1 MAGVRLVN
9 VSKSFD
15 RVNAVSDVSLTIED
29 GEFFTLLGPSGCGK
43 TTTLRMIAGLERPT
57 SGKIFIGDRDVTDL
71 PPKARNVAM
80 VFQNYALYPHMTV
93 AENIGYPLRIRNKPP
108 KEVEKRTLDVARSL
122 AIADLLRRRPA
133 EISGGQQQRAAL
145 ARAIV
150 HEPNVFL
157 FDEPLSNLDAKL
169 RTDARTFLKHLQ
181 QTLGITTVYVT
192 HDQSEA
198 MAMSDRIAVMN
209 KGKVVQIGPP
219 LEVYRHPANTFVAE
233 FLGNPPMNLVSG
245 KYEVV
250 DGKPAVL
257 VDGSRVPLPQGQPG
271 LDRVV
276 PGTDVILGIRPEDL
290 TLELGEEGDKAGEGH
305 RNAPEG
311 TGLEGILGEVFVVE
325 PLGYETLISVKTRA
339 GTVKVKTFEALDL
352 TPGRPV
358 RLVPSPRRLRLF
370 DAQGERI
377 FC

>member
-1 MAGVRLVN
+1 MAEVRLVN
-9 VSKSFD
+9 VSKTFD
-15 RVNAVSDVSLTIED
+15 KVNAVSDVTITIGD

-57 SGKIFIGDRDVTDL
+57 SGRIFVGDRDVTDL

-93 AENIGYPLRIRNKPP
+93 AENISYPLRIRNRSR
-108 KEVEKRTLDVARSL
+108 KEIEERTLEVARSL
-122 AIADLLRRRPA
+122 AIADLMQRRPA

-150 HEPNVFL
+150 HEPDVFL

-181 QTLGITTVYVT
+181 QTLGITTIYVT

-198 MAMSDRIAVMN
+198 MAMSDRIAVMDR
-209 KGKVVQIGPP
+209 GKVVQVGPP

-233 FLGNPPMNLVSG
+233 FLGNPPMNLVRG
-245 KYEVV
+245 TYEVV
-250 DGKPAVL
+250 AGRPAVCI
-257 VDGSRVPLPQGQPG
+257 DGSSVPLPDDQPG
-271 LDRVV
+271 LERLV
-276 PGTDVILGIRPEDL
+276 PGAEVILGIRPEDL
-290 TLELGEEGDKAGEGH
+290 ALELEEEPSTPDEA
-305 RNAPEG
+305 RQD
-311 TGLEGILGEVFVVE
+311 GISGEVFVVE
-325 PLGYETLISVKTRA
+325 PLGYETLVSVKTRA
-339 GTVKVKTFEALDL
+339 GTVKVKTFEDL
-352 TPGRPV
+352 NILPGRRV
-358 RLVPSPRRLRLF
+358 RLVPSARRLRLF
-370 DAQGERI
+370 DARGERI

>member
-1 MAGVRLVN
+1 MAEVRLVN
-9 VSKSFD
+9 VSKAFD
-15 RVNAVSDVSLTIED
+15 KVNAVSDVTITIKD

-57 SGKIFIGDRDVTDL
+57 SGRIFVDDRDVTDL

-93 AENIGYPLRIRNKPP
+93 AENIGYPLRIRNRPR
-108 KEVEKRTLDVARSL
+108 KEIEERTLEVARSL
-122 AIADLLRRRPA
+122 AIVDLVNRRPA

-150 HEPNVFL
+150 HEPSVFL

-181 QTLGITTVYVT
+181 KTLGITTVYVT

-198 MAMSDRIAVMN
+198 MAMSDRIAVMD
-209 KGKVVQIGPP
+209 KGKAVQVGPP

-233 FLGNPPMNLVSG
+233 FLGNPPMNLVRG
-245 KYEVV
+245 TYEVAAGRPSV
-250 DGKPAVL
+250 SM
-257 VDGSRVPLPQGQPG
+257 DGSRVLLPEGQHG
-271 LDRVV
+271 LDSLIAGAQVV
-276 PGTDVILGIRPEDL
+276 VGIRPEDI
-290 TLELGEEGDKAGEGH
+290 TLKIDEESGAAGVAQEGGIAGE
-305 RNAPEG
+305 
-311 TGLEGILGEVFVVE
+311 VYVVE
-325 PLGYETLISVKTRA
+325 PLGYETLISVRTSA
-339 GTVKVKTFEALDL
+339 GTVKVKTFEDLDIL
-352 TPGRPV
+352 PGRRV
-358 RLVPSPRRLRLF
+358 RLVPAVRRLQLF
-370 DAQGERI
+370 DARGERI

>member
-1 MAGVRLVN
+1 MAEVRLVS

-15 RVNAVSDVSLTIED
+15 KVDAVTDVTITIAD

-57 SGKIFIGDRDVTDL
+57 SGRVFIGDRDVTEL
-71 PPKARNVAM
+71 PPKARNIAM

-93 AENIGYPLRIRNKPP
+93 AENIGYPLRIRNKSR
-108 KEVEKRTLDVARSL
+108 KDIEARTLEVARNL
-122 AIADLLRRRPA
+122 AISDLIHRRPA

-145 ARAIV
+145 ARAII

-198 MAMSDRIAVMN
+198 MAMSDRIAVME
-209 KGKVVQIGPP
+209 KGRVVQVGPP

-233 FLGNPPMNLVSG
+233 FLGNPPMNLLRGRYALMSG
-245 KYEVV
+245 R
-250 DGKPAVL
+250 PAVEI
-257 VDGSRVPLPQGQPG
+257 DGSCVALSDGQAG
-271 LDRVV
+271 LDRLSPGAEVV
-276 PGTDVILGIRPEDL
+276 LGMRPEDI
-290 TLELGEEGDKAGEGH
+290 
-305 RNAPEG
+305 
-311 TGLEGILGEVFVVE
+311 GLFVGAEREGIAGEVFVVE
-325 PLGYETLISVKTRA
+325 PLGYETLVSVKTRA
-339 GTVKVKTFEALDL
+339 GTVKVKTFEDMDL
-352 TPGRPV
+352 TPGLAV
-358 RLVPSPRRLRLF
+358 RLVPNTKRVRLF
-370 DAQGERI
+370 ESSGARL
-377 FC
+377 C